1 LFALQR
7 VNKPVSPLQKE
18 INDFEHIVDSFLQVN
33 QDFRESYDTM
43 YQEVAIDPTDAEIT
57 KIDTIIFGP
66 NNKKSIFFAASEG
79 GHPFSDAYR
88 HTYNYRTELLDSL
101 MSQMSEKQRTE
112 ILSNEKQTTNVD
124 AEILRGSQLNV
135 LCAMRI
141 VRCVWT

>member
-1 LFALQR
+1 MKKVIVIAL
-7 VNKPVSPLQKE
+7 VCLAACNKPVSPLQKE

-33 QDFRESYDTM
+33 QDFRESYDTL

-66 NNKKSIFFAASEG
+66 ENKKSIFYNQTEG

-112 ILSNEKQTTNVD
+112 YLVMKNKLQM
-124 AEILRGSQLNV
+124 L
-135 LCAMRI
+135 MPKY
-141 VRCVWT
+141 